1 MRLPRR
7 KRMQGKE
14 DEGGRALAGA
24 VLREYL
30 GDLPRKE
37 LEREI
42 EDIVEKELV
51 KSRWEYKP
59 EDCIP
64 IYSCEPSSYPPLF
77 TSNRNG
83 IFC

>member
-1 MRLPRR
+1 
-7 KRMQGKE
+7 MQGKE
-14 DEGGRALAGA
+14 DEGGRALAVA

-42 EDIVEKELV
+42 EDIVEKELA
-51 KSRWEYKP
+51 KSRWVYKP

-64 IYSCEPSSYPPLF
+64 IYSCEPS
-77 TSNRNG
+77 T
-83 IFC
+83 